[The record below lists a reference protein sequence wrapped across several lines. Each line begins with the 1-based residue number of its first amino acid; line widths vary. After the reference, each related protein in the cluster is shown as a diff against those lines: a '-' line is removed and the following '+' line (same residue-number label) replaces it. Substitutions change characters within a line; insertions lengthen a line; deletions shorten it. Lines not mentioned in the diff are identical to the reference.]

1 MCDEAVHDFLAVLK
15 LISDYFVT
23 GKMIKKLFIALYADE
38 NILYFNKDFVDVIF
52 DYNKTGTLNIDLNNI
67 SLGNN
72 LMKIILVLL
81 FLSDFWLG
89 ILNLENAKNKKKKK
103 ITEEL
108 MPIVW
113 YLNRWWS
120 FCVPQDKKKE

>member
-1 MCDEAVHDFLAVLK
+1 
-15 LISDYFVT
+15 
-23 GKMIKKLFIALYADE
+23 MIKKLFIALYADE
-38 NILYFNKDFVDVIF
+38 NIFYLNKDFVDIIF
-52 DYNKTGTLNIDLNNI
+52 DYNETGTLNIDLINV

-72 LMKIILVLL
+72 LMKMILVLL

-89 ILNLENAKNKKKKK
+89 ILNLENAKNNKKKK

-113 YLNRWWS
+113 YPTRWWS

>member
-1 MCDEAVHDFLAVLK
+1 MCDEAVHDFLAVLN
-15 LISDYFVT
+15 LISDQFVT

-38 NILYFNKDFVDVIF
+38 NILNFNKDFVDVIF

-81 FLSDFWLG
+81 FLPDFWLG

-103 ITEEL
+103 D
-108 MPIVW
+108 
-113 YLNRWWS
+113 N
-120 FCVPQDKKKE
+120 

>member
-1 MCDEAVHDFLAVLK
+1 
-15 LISDYFVT
+15 
-23 GKMIKKLFIALYADE
+23 MIKKLFIALYADE
-38 NILYFNKDFVDVIF
+38 NILNFNKDFVDVIF

-103 ITEEL
+103 
-108 MPIVW
+108 V
-113 YLNRWWS
+113 N
-120 FCVPQDKKKE
+120 

>member
-1 MCDEAVHDFLAVLK
+1 
-15 LISDYFVT
+15 
-23 GKMIKKLFIALYADE
+23 MIKKLFIALYADE
-38 NILYFNKDFVDVIF
+38 NILNFNKDFVDVIF

-81 FLSDFWLG
+81 FLPDFWLG

-103 ITEEL
+103 
-108 MPIVW
+108 
-113 YLNRWWS
+113 R
-120 FCVPQDKKKE
+120 

>member
-1 MCDEAVHDFLAVLK
+1 
-15 LISDYFVT
+15 
-23 GKMIKKLFIALYADE
+23 MIKKLFIALYADE

-89 ILNLENAKNKKKKK
+89 ILNLENAKNNKKKKD
-103 ITEEL
+103 
-108 MPIVW
+108 
-113 YLNRWWS
+113 N
-120 FCVPQDKKKE
+120 

>member
-1 MCDEAVHDFLAVLK
+1 
-15 LISDYFVT
+15 
-23 GKMIKKLFIALYADE
+23 MIKKLFIALYADE

-89 ILNLENAKNKKKKK
+89 ILNLENAKNNKKKK

-120 FCVPQDKKKE
+120 FCVP

>member
-1 MCDEAVHDFLAVLK
+1 
-15 LISDYFVT
+15 
-23 GKMIKKLFIALYADE
+23 MIKKLFIALYADE
-38 NILYFNKDFVDVIF
+38 NILNFNKDFVDVIF

-89 ILNLENAKNKKKKK
+89 ILNLENAKNKKKK
-103 ITEEL
+103 
-108 MPIVW
+108 
-113 YLNRWWS
+113 R
-120 FCVPQDKKKE
+120 

>member
-1 MCDEAVHDFLAVLK
+1 
-15 LISDYFVT
+15 
-23 GKMIKKLFIALYADE
+23 MIKKLFIALYADE

-103 ITEEL
+103 KITEEL